1 MFYKQRNNIYFGYF
15 QIKNEAIIQYS
26 LSDLPHSQ
34 TILIKKYFLYHNKK
48 ARISAGFYVGRLVLI
63 SCSTLRLQTQRAVI
77 DPSNY
82 FVASSRPTVGL
93 I

>member
-1 MFYKQRNNIYFGYF
+1 MFYKQRHNIDFGYF
-15 QIKNEAIIQYS
+15 QIKNEKIAQYI
-26 LSDLPHSQ
+26 LSDLPYPQSN
-34 TILIKKYFLYHNKK
+34 LIKKNIFLYNKK

-63 SCSTLRLQTQRAVI
+63 SCPTLRLQTQRAVI